1 MKVTYDAEVDV
12 LKIVLKEG
20 VVDESDEDKPGIII
34 DYDTEGNIISME
46 LLDDTKRGLNPHSVQ
61 YAITG
66 LTTIPDA

>member
-46 LLDDTKRGLNPHSVQ
+46 LLDAAKRGLNPHSVQ